1 MKSNIECLSS
11 LERKLNIRVSA
22 QEVNTEFNKMFN
34 YLQKNVENKGFRKGK
49 TPMTVIR
56 KLYSE
61 KIKGDVTQGLV
72 EHFYPKALKEHN
84 LTPSGGPDID
94 CQNAKE
100 NKEFSFSACFET
112 FPEIREVNIGSLE
125 VKKEK
130 MNIDDH
136 AVNQNIENI
145 LKNEATMEDVILI
158 RELKHGDFADI
169 DFFPHRDDLM
179 ENYSMKNHILEIGS
193 DSFFIPDF
201 EKGLLGMKP
210 GEKRVLDLTFPDDS
224 QEKNL
229 CGEKVKFEVTLN
241 KIKKKIQPELNDE
254 FVKKISSCQTVEEF
268 KNNLKKN
275 LIETRER
282 HIKEDLKEKIFHALV
297 KANPFEV
304 PKSLLKR
311 QYSDFSNR
319 IREQMK
325 DAKISEEAIARHLE
339 TQKET
344 LSERAEFTLKCGL
357 LIRKIIEENN
367 LKVTEEDFED
377 YLKEFANKTGTDLTE
392 LERQFINKEDTKKH
406 IESEIIEKKVFELLL
421 TKAKVT
427 SVDVGGWIKETKT
440 D

>member
-1 MKSNIECLSS
+1 MKSNIESLSS
-11 LERKLNIRVSA
+11 LEKKLNVQVSV
-22 QEVNTEFNKMFN
+22 QEVNAEFNKVFK

-72 EHFYPKALKEHN
+72 ECFYPKALKEHN
-84 LTPSGGPDID
+84 LTPSGEPDID
-94 CQNAKE
+94 CQNAEE
-100 NKEFSFSACFET
+100 NKEFSFSVCFET
-112 FPEIREVNIGSLE
+112 FPEIGELHTDSLE

-136 AVNQNIENI
+136 TVNQSIENI

-179 ENYSMKNHILEIGS
+179 KDYSAKNHILEIGS
-193 DSFFIPDF
+193 NSFFIPDF
-201 EKGLLGMKP
+201 EKGLLGMNP
-210 GEKRVLDLTFPDDS
+210 GEKRVLDLKFPDNY

-229 CGEKVKFEVTLN
+229 CGEKIKFEVKLN
-241 KIKKKIQPELNDE
+241 KIKKQIQPELNDE
-254 FVKKISSCQTVEEF
+254 FVKKISSSQTVEEF

-275 LIETRER
+275 LTETRER
-282 HIKEDLKEKIFHALV
+282 HIKEDLKEKIFQALV

-304 PKSLLKR
+304 PKGLLKR

-325 DAKISEEAIARHLE
+325 EAKINEEAIARHLE
-339 TQKET
+339 TQKEN
-344 LSERAEFTLKCGL
+344 LSKRAEFTLKCGL

-367 LKVTEEDFED
+367 LKVTKEDFED
-377 YLKEFANKTGTDLTE
+377 YLKEFSNKTGANLTE
-392 LERQFINKEDTKKH
+392 IKRLFINKKDTKKD
-406 IESEIIEKKVFELLL
+406 IESEIIEKKVFEFLLSR
-421 TKAKVT
+421 AKVT
-427 SVDVGGWIKETKT
+427 SVNQETNT
-440 D
+440 G